1 MPERQFS
8 YGPYYLVEGSPSV
21 RPQYIAESSL
31 VDVEHQLARLVL
43 EVLRVEAKRGVS
55 TRFPQF
61 NMRRPSVLL
70 MWYLAWCVLGDVFR
84 ALSVGVGCVGLVVR
98 REIWGV
104 EL

>member
-1 MPERQFS
+1 M
-8 YGPYYLVEGSPSV
+8 
-21 RPQYIAESSL
+21 
-31 VDVEHQLARLVL
+31 EHQLARLVL

-61 NMRRPSVLL
+61 YVRLPSAFLL
-70 MWYLAWCVLGDVFR
+70 VWYLACCVLGDVFR
-84 ALSVGVGCVGLVVR
+84 ALSVGVGCVGLVMR